1 MWLREELPLM
11 TVAEADKFFAENEI
25 AGYRGWRIPDLKEL
39 STIFDRSAENKQWF
53 NKEIFPGIYDAPG
66 VFCLAREAFNG
77 LFNWGC
83 NLKQAYDGYYAD
95 RLGGKYRVKAV
106 RNL

>member
-25 AGYRGWRIPDLKEL
+25 AGYHDWRIPDLKEL
-39 STIFDRSAENKQWF
+39 STIFDRSAEGKKWF
-53 NKEIFPGIYDAPG
+53 KKEIFPGINDAPG
-66 VFCLAREAFNG
+66 AFFLAREAFNG
-77 LFNWGC
+77 TFNWGC
-83 NLKQAYDGYYAD
+83 NIMQAYDGYYAD
-95 RLGGKYRVKAV
+95 RLNGKYRVKAV

>member
-25 AGYRGWRIPDLKEL
+25 AGYHDWRIPDLKEL